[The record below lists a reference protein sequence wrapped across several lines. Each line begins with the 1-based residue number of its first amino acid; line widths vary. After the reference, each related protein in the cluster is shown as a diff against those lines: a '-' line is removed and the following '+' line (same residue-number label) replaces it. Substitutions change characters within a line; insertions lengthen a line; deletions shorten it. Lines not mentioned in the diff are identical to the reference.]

1 MTTPYKHEPF
11 TNFGIE
17 ENRKAF
23 EKALETVNNEWLGQ
37 SYPLVIDGER
47 YETEDK
53 IVTINP
59 ANKEE
64 VVGTV
69 SKATQDHAEKAIQAA
84 AKAFETWRYTD
95 PEERAAVLF
104 RAAANVRRKKHEF
117 SALLVKEAGKPWNEA
132 DADTAEAIDF
142 MEYYA

>member
-53 IVTINP
+53 IVSINP

-69 SKATQDHAEKAIQAA
+69 SKALRIMRKRPFRRLRKRLKLGDTQILKKERLFYSARLPMCA
-84 AKAFETWRYTD
+84 AKA
-95 PEERAAVLF
+95 
-104 RAAANVRRKKHEF
+104 
-117 SALLVKEAGKPWNEA
+117 
-132 DADTAEAIDF
+132 
-142 MEYYA
+142 